1 MQERSRW
8 VPQRIGLVL
17 AAIAVFGVVFAS
29 VASANNLDRNTAQG
43 AAKEVAKK
51 ECQNTNGC
59 YAYGQRNLKKLS
71 NHKAQGK
78 IFLNINMSDGTQQQC
93 RRRVILKLDHF
104 SGQINY
110 ALGARRCVLL
120 TP

>member
-1 MQERSRW
+1 
-8 VPQRIGLVL
+8 
-17 AAIAVFGVVFAS
+17 
-29 VASANNLDRNTAQG
+29 
-43 AAKEVAKK
+43 
-51 ECQNTNGC
+51 
-59 YAYGQRNLKKLS
+59 
-71 NHKAQGK
+71 
-78 IFLNINMSDGTQQQC
+78 MSDGTQQQC